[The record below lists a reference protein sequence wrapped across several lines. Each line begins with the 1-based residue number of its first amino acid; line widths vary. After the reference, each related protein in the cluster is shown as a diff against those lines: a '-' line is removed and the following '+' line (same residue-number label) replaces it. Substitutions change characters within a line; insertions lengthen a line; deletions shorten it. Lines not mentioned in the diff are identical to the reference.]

1 MNFIITQL
9 CDVSRP
15 IMWTKIH
22 LLYKVHKLSTNNWLR
37 RARSWLNTAGRTDT
51 TPLWFL
57 YLAQRLPT
65 ANLPPP
71 PLFAICII
79 NIVIIIIVPLLLTTC
94 LRVPRYARAPVNF
107 FTSFSL
113 FCAQIT
119 HNWSIIC
126 LKLYN
131 IYLSLY
137 TYIHT
142 HIYNKVNRFYYV
154 HWSKAG

>member
-15 IMWTKIH
+15 TMWTKIH

-79 NIVIIIIVPLLLTTC
+79 DIVIIIVPLLLTTC

-107 FTSFSL
+107 FTSFSS

-126 LKLYN
+126 LKLY
-131 IYLSLY
+131 IYI
-137 TYIHT
+137 YIYYYT
-142 HIYNKVNRFYYV
+142 HIFTRA
-154 HWSKAG
+154 SITR